1 MRQVLVVIVSL
12 TAVYF
17 CLGGSLCLGLMG
29 EPQGGCLR
37 PPGDFFLAEVSQS
50 KNTNY
55 IMCSQ
60 EGLFQPKGWLR
71 KELYNL
77 RDGAPRTGLVEIRRQ
92 IKRCMEALGG
102 MVVFEG
108 RCAPMDS
115 TGDPRAN
122 DVIFTG
128 LIPTP
133 WGNLYLE
140 AWPWEQG
147 ESVNCQMTFILEDL

>member
-1 MRQVLVVIVSL
+1 MRKITLVIVFL
-12 TAVYF
+12 TAGYF

-50 KNTNY
+50 KNTDY

-71 KELYNL
+71 RESYVLL
-77 RDGAPRTGLVEIRRQ
+77 EGAPRPSVVGIRRHL
-92 IKRCMEALGG
+92 KRCMEALGG

-115 TGDPRAN
+115 TADLRAN
-122 DVIFTG
+122 DVILTG

-140 AWPWEQG
+140 VWPWEQG
-147 ESVNCQMTFILEDL
+147 ESVNCQVTFILEDL